1 MASVRKRTW
10 ISPTGEK
17 FGWIVDYRDG
27 AGKRHTKQ
35 FKRKKDADAWLVGA
49 SWQVSQGT
57 HTADSQSI
65 TVSKA
70 AELWLTRCEREGLE
84 RSTREAYEQH
94 VRLHIEPV
102 CGSRKL
108 SQITRPI
115 AEGFRDRFVERL
127 SRAMAVRVLRSLTAI
142 VSEAQRQ
149 GYVAQ
154 NVCAGIRLKRAP
166 REKGRVTIPAK
177 RDLRMILEAA
187 HAGSEPMGLA
197 LTTMIIFAGL
207 RASELR
213 GLGWHNIDLKAATIT
228 VDRRADFKNLLG
240 PPKSKAGYRT
250 IPIPSLAVR
259 ALMTWKLQC
268 RSSDDGLV
276 FPSVKGKV
284 MSYVVLSRRV
294 FNPIQIAAGVSAQ
307 RKTKDG
313 ELVLRPR
320 FTLHDFRHGAAALW
334 IDQRISPKRIQLW
347 MGHSSIQVTFDT
359 YGHLFAQADGDATVV
374 ETIQEDVLGTVT
386 ATYMQHRC

>member
-1 MASVRKRTW
+1 MAL
-10 ISPTGEK
+10 SPTGEK
-17 FGWIVDYRDG
+17 AAWIVDYKDS
-27 AGKRHTKQ
+27 AGRRRTKQ
-35 FKRKKDADAWLVGA
+35 FKRKKDADAWLIGA

-70 AELWLTRCEREGLE
+70 AQLWLKRGERDGLE
-84 RSTREAYEQH
+84 RSTIEAYEQH

-102 CGSRKL
+102 CGPRKL

-115 AEGFRDRFVERL
+115 AEGYRDKFVERL
-127 SRAMAVRVLRSLTAI
+127 SRPMAIRVMRSLSAI
-142 VSEAQRQ
+142 ISEAQRQ

-154 NVCAGIRLKRAP
+154 NVCAGVRLKRAP
-166 REKGRVTIPAK
+166 REKGRIVIPAK
-177 RDLRMILEAA
+177 QDLRAIIEEAQQ
-187 HAGSEPMGLA
+187 GSEPMGLA
-197 LTTMIIFAGL
+197 LTTVIVFAGL

-213 GLGWHNIDLKAATIT
+213 GLGWHNVDLKGSRIT

-240 PPKSKAGYRT
+240 PPKSDASYRT
-250 IPIPSLAVR
+250 IPIPSLAVQ
-259 ALMTWKLQC
+259 ALKMWKLRC
-268 RSSDDGLV
+268 RPSDEDLV

-294 FNPIQIAAGVSAQ
+294 FGPIQIAAGVSSQ
-307 RKTKDG
+307 RRTKGDVP
-313 ELVLRPR
+313 VLEPS
-320 FTLHDFRHGAAALW
+320 FTLHDFRHSAAALW
-334 IDQRISPKRIQLW
+334 IDQHISPKRIQRW

-374 ETIQEDVLGTVT
+374 ETIQEDVLGTQA
-386 ATYMQHRC
+386 ATQLQHRR